1 MLTNLTCVIMIYDLQ
16 FSESVNAWRNGATT
30 RVPSLIIMT
39 IIIMTMK
46 TIVLDPYFVDV
57 LMPDLAGHERSPAAF
72 LVYLYL
78 WRKQSTTSK
87 EAVQAS
93 YATIAL
99 ETGLARITAQRA
111 VALLIR
117 RKLLSVRRPHAT
129 STPHYSVARPWI
141 GRLRT

>member
-1 MLTNLTCVIMIYDLQ
+1 
-16 FSESVNAWRNGATT
+16 
-30 RVPSLIIMT
+30 MT

-46 TIVLDPYFVDV
+46 PIVLDPYFVDV

-78 WRKQSTTSK
+78 WRKQATTSK

-99 ETGLARITAQRA
+99 ETGLSRITAQRA
-111 VALLIR
+111 VALLTR
-117 RKLLSVRRPHAT
+117 RRLLSVRRAHPT
-129 STPHYSVARPWI
+129 STPHYSVARPWV